1 MLIKDCVEHN
11 DCIGDHVDEHEQDDG
26 GRDDDHEDDADDRD
40 DEQADMLA
48 EDDHQGLGALPS
60 SIRSNA
66 IVDASHC
73 ARERIVH
80 NIIYWV

>member
-11 DCIGDHVDEHEQDDG
+11 DCIGDHVDEHDDG
-26 GRDDDHEDDADDRD
+26 GRDDEHEDDADDCD
-40 DEQADMLA
+40 DEQAEMLA
-48 EDDHQGLGALPS
+48 EDAHQGLGALPS

-80 NIIYWV
+80 SIICWV